1 MDTETLLNDATDFYL
16 KSKDFNGYP
25 CHHIFRSFGLGAEE
39 LRLLLKTLVEAKRIA
54 LVFGDRHSNPHIRA
68 FSDEPVENQL
78 EKLETVALDHVYLY
92 PTPEHL
98 LEIVDGRDYEGRPY
112 TLKLALGEGELEF
125 RAFDLSVLEV
135 YRNDPRYYYTND
147 DIRGNICIS
156 DEYYQSPNVLAK
168 DQVILETFGFAYDD
182 DLNRAVAAFCIYLS
196 RLSPEHQQI
205 WKSKELQGD
214 YKLHPDYFRN
224 CILGDWGEGMSVLN
238 AFIEE
243 LCIINKMCDIMG
255 RPRLFRNDFHDE
267 RPRDF
272 SFLVRVRLTLEERK
286 RGTWS
291 CFLNSLSSALWL
303 KPPHS
308 FLIRVRIFPSTSSTT
323 FSGAVHSRFAFRTRQ
338 SKLLT

>member
-92 PTPEHL
+92 STPEHL

-156 DEYYQSPNVLAK
+156 DEYY
-168 DQVILETFGFAYDD
+168 
-182 DLNRAVAAFCIYLS
+182 
-196 RLSPEHQQI
+196 
-205 WKSKELQGD
+205 
-214 YKLHPDYFRN
+214 
-224 CILGDWGEGMSVLN
+224 
-238 AFIEE
+238 
-243 LCIINKMCDIMG
+243 
-255 RPRLFRNDFHDE
+255 
-267 RPRDF
+267 
-272 SFLVRVRLTLEERK
+272 
-286 RGTWS
+286 
-291 CFLNSLSSALWL
+291 
-303 KPPHS
+303 
-308 FLIRVRIFPSTSSTT
+308 
-323 FSGAVHSRFAFRTRQ
+323 
-338 SKLLT
+338 